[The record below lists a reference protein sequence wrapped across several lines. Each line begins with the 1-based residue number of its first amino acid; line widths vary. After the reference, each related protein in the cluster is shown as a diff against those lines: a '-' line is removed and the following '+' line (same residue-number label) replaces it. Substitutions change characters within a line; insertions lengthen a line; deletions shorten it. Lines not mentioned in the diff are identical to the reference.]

1 MKKFLASSVLA
12 TAALFPVLVNA
23 EELDLP
29 ANMLVG
35 QKVEIRSG
43 ATTSYPLVTSLST
56 GKTVTVIDEFT
67 NSSGE
72 LWYRVDLGTNKGWG
86 LASSFTAQST
96 GDSGIQI
103 GKQAIITGDNVNV
116 RKGATTS
123 YEAIAKLS
131 KGTSVK
137 VIDSFKNSSGELWYR
152 IESGAIKGWIIEDY
166 LKADAEVKP
175 PAPVKETKTVQ
186 IDKAPVR
193 KGATD
198 SYSIITYV
206 NKNQSVTIID
216 TFKNANGEV
225 WYRADL
231 GSVQG
236 WIKETAFQAVTLPP
250 APETGTKTVMI
261 DKAPVRKGATDS
273 YSVVTYVEKNQKV
286 NIIDSFKNANGEIW
300 YRADLGSVQGWIKE
314 NAFQAGSLPPAP
326 ETPDLPAIGSYVYSQ
341 VNSLDVRRGATSSY
355 QSVGKLSLN
364 QKVKVLD
371 HFVHS
376 SGEAWLRVEV
386 NSSLAGWI
394 PAKSASANQAINL
407 KLYVSVDVANMRS
420 GPSLSHSVIDQA
432 TKGAELTAFET
443 AKDSTGDL
451 WYKVKT
457 SAGNIAWVH
466 ESVVSKQPSVSI
478 GTTMLVGTMNAALY
492 AGASYDYKISER
504 LPYNSKVTVLGEFTN
519 SLGQRW
525 INIKSAAGKTGW
537 TPEYELVTSQN
548 IFKYVFAKKGAVIRK
563 GAGTNYG
570 ISAYLAENDSLKI
583 LRKLNG
589 WLNVENAKGTRGWVL
604 ETQTT
609 TVSAKRLSS
618 PAYSTVNGENYL
630 TWIKP
635 SNFAV
640 SYTTLSSNRLKI
652 TGAMTDI
659 EVPKGSIKGIK
670 SIETFESGSLKSAVI
685 TFEPGYSFTLRD
697 YSNKVSVKIVPFGL
711 LGKKIVVDAGHGGKD
726 PGAIGPSGLREK
738 DVTLS
743 TALLL
748 KTELEKY
755 GATVILT
762 RSTDIFLELSERT
775 TIANNSTGDA
785 FISIHG
791 DSFSSTSKGTTTYY
805 NSTVNFNGPRSE
817 TLGNAIQK
825 SMISSMNTYNRGV
838 KEQNFYVNRMNQLP
852 SVLVEL
858 AFISNP
864 NEEALLKTTAFR
876 QKAAVGIT
884 KGLEEYF
891 NNF

>member
-86 LASSFTAQST
+86 LASSFTEQTT
-96 GDSGIQI
+96 GNSGIQV
-103 GKQAIITGDNVNV
+103 GKQAAITGDNVNV

-166 LKADAEVKP
+166 LKAEAEVKP

-216 TFKNANGEV
+216 TFKNTNGEV

-231 GSVQG
+231 GSAQG
-236 WIKETAFQAVTLPP
+236 WIKETAFQAVILPP

-286 NIIDSFKNANGEIW
+286 NIIDSFKNANGEVW

-326 ETPDLPAIGSYVYSQ
+326 ETPELPAIGSYVYSQ

-371 HFVHS
+371 HFVPS
-376 SGEAWLRVEV
+376 SGEAWLRVQV
-386 NSSLAGWI
+386 NASLAGWI
-394 PAKSASANQAINL
+394 PADSASANQTINT

-420 GPSLSHSVIDQA
+420 GPSLSHSVIGQA
-432 TKGAELTAFET
+432 SKDAELTASES

-457 SAGNIAWVH
+457 SSGNAWIH
-466 ESVVSKQPSVSI
+466 ESVVSKQPSVPI

-504 LPYNSKVTVLGEFTN
+504 LSYNSKVSVLGEFTN

-525 INIKSAAGKTGW
+525 IRIKSSSGKTGW

-548 IFKYVFAKKGAVIRK
+548 VFKYVFAKKGAVIRK

-570 ISAYLAENDSLKI
+570 VSSYLAENESLKI

-659 EVPKGSIKGIK
+659 ELPKGSIKGIK
-670 SIETFESGSLKSAVI
+670 SIETFESGSQKSAVI

-775 TIANNSTGDA
+775 SIANNSTGDA

-791 DSFSSTSKGTTTYY
+791 DSFSSSSKGTTTYY

-817 TLGNAIQK
+817 TMGTAIQK
-825 SMISSMNTYNRGV
+825 NMISSMNTYNRGV

-891 NNF
+891 NKF

>member
-86 LASSFTAQST
+86 LASSFTEQST
-96 GDSGIQI
+96 GNSGIQV
-103 GKQAIITGDNVNV
+103 GKQAAITGDNVNI

-152 IESGAIKGWIIEDY
+152 IESGTIKGWIIEDY

-175 PAPVKETKTVQ
+175 PAPAKETKTVQ

-198 SYSIITYV
+198 SYSIVTYV
-206 NKNQSVTIID
+206 NKNQAVTIID

-236 WIKETAFQAVTLPP
+236 WIKESAF
-250 APETGTKTVMI
+250 K
-261 DKAPVRKGATDS
+261 
-273 YSVVTYVEKNQKV
+273 
-286 NIIDSFKNANGEIW
+286 
-300 YRADLGSVQGWIKE
+300 
-314 NAFQAGSLPPAP
+314 AGSLPPAP
-326 ETPDLPAIGSYVYSQ
+326 QTPDLPAIGSYVYSQ

-371 HFVHS
+371 HFVPS
-376 SGEAWLRVEV
+376 SGEAWLRVQV
-386 NSSLAGWI
+386 NASLAGWI
-394 PAKSASANQAINL
+394 PADSASANQTINT

-420 GPSLSHSVIDQA
+420 GPSLSHSVIGQA
-432 TKGAELTAFET
+432 SKGAELTASET

-457 SAGNIAWVH
+457 SSGNIAWVH
-466 ESVVSKQPSVSI
+466 ETVVSKQPSVSI
-478 GTTMLVGTMNAALY
+478 GTTMLIGTMNAALY

-504 LPYNSKVTVLGEFTN
+504 LSYNSKVSVLGEFTN

-525 INIKSAAGKTGW
+525 IRIKSASGKTGW

-548 IFKYVFAKKGAVIRK
+548 VFKYVFAKKGAVIRK

-570 ISAYLAENDSLKI
+570 VSAYLAESESLKI

-589 WLNVENAKGTRGWVL
+589 WLNVENAKGTRGWIL

-635 SNFAV
+635 SSFAV
-640 SYTTLSSNRLKI
+640 SYTTLSANRLKI
-652 TGAMTDI
+652 TGAMTDV
-659 EVPKGSIKGIK
+659 ELPKGSIKGVK
-670 SIETFESGSLKSAVI
+670 SIETFASGSQKSVVL

-711 LGKKIVVDAGHGGKD
+711 LGKKIVVDAGHGGHD
-726 PGAIGPSGLREK
+726 AGAVGPTGLREK
-738 DVTLS
+738 DVNLG

-748 KTELEKY
+748 KSELEKY

-762 RSTDIFLELSERT
+762 RSTDVFLELAERT
-775 TIANNSTGDA
+775 AIANGSTADA

-817 TLGNAIQK
+817 TMGTAIQK
-825 SMISSMNTYNRGV
+825 NMISSMNTYNRGV

-864 NEEALLKTTAFR
+864 KEEALLKTTAFR

-891 NNF
+891 NKF